1 MIKIALKVLFSAI
14 IMIAGV
20 AHASGFTVFE
30 NIEQCENA
38 RAAGK
43 AVVYKPTTVAP
54 FKGGTGWT
62 KHVVPAGGACLGG
75 AHVLEDG
82 APKNGMSIFVAEGF
96 VYWKQTS
103 TGAFRMNDCSNPFGQ
118 IIFAKSTE
126 KTLQQQPPATAQIA
140 TPNPPNPVSCTEN
153 CGDITKTQTITH
165 VVKEVKVCEASNGT
179 RFAAV
184 NGECI
189 FPVTKAQ
196 VSMEVEAKAS
206 CTTCSSPS
214 APVPVKPTVQPTAT
228 SATCTTDCKPH
239 EEVKVTREE
248 KRTDGRCFVQTNM
261 GYRFELRANTSTGRL
276 MAAMVNPTTN
286 NMVEG
291 TKALYVGNL
300 QASKNSKGF
309 DCDGMQAQLYVPAN
323 WEAVRSAYE
332 LPSACRLTAKVGV

>member
-1 MIKIALKVLFSAI
+1 
-14 IMIAGV
+14 MIAGL

-62 KHVVPAGGACLGG
+62 KHTVPTGGACLGK

-82 APKNGMSIFVAEGF
+82 APKNGMAVYVAEGF

-118 IIFAKSTE
+118 IVFFEKKTE
-126 KTLQQQPPATAQIA
+126 TKELANQTLATQTV
-140 TPNPPNPVSCTEN
+140 TPLPCTEN

-165 VVKEVKVCEASNGT
+165 VVKEVKVCETAYGS
-179 RFAAV
+179 RFAPV

-196 VSMEVEAKAS
+196 VSMEVEAKAV
-206 CTTCSSPS
+206 CTTCSSGKT
-214 APVPVKPTVQPTAT
+214 VVQPKTA
-228 SATCTTDCKPH
+228 ALACTDCKPH

-261 GYRFELRANTSTGRL
+261 GYRFELRANKSNGRL
-276 MAAMVNPTTN
+276 MASMVDPTTLK
-286 NMVEG
+286 MVEG

-300 QASKNSKGF
+300 QASKNSQGV
-309 DCDGMQAQLYVPAN
+309 DCDGMEAQLYVPAN
-323 WEAVRSAYE
+323 WEAVRTAYE